1 MLNNLTDF
9 HSRILSWY
17 HQNKRDLPWRKTA
30 DPYCIWISEIMLQQ
44 TQVRTVIP
52 YYNRFLKRFPTIEK
66 LSQAT
71 LDDVLKQWE
80 GLGYYSRA
88 RNLHVAAQT
97 LAEKNLGQFPD
108 NRNELRKLPGI
119 GDYTSAAI
127 MSIAFNQ
134 AVPAVDGNI
143 KRVFAR
149 LASLDDPV
157 NATTSN
163 KTFNRMAS
171 QIMYHEDPG
180 SYNQALMELGAL
192 VCKPQN
198 PDCTKC
204 PVSSHCTAFQ
214 NGTVEQFPQVKKRP
228 KTPEYHIAVGVV
240 IKDKK
245 LLITRRAEK
254 GLLGGLWEFPG
265 GKLENNEEPN
275 KACIREIKEETG
287 LDVTTV
293 EHLATVKH
301 AYSHFKIKMDV
312 FICDFVSGEVE
323 LSGPTDHRWI
333 APELIDKYAFPK
345 ANHKFI
351 SKLKNWQGLA
361 S

>member
-1 MLNNLTDF
+1 
-9 HSRILSWY
+9 
-17 HQNKRDLPWRKTA
+17 
-30 DPYCIWISEIMLQQ
+30 MLQQ
-44 TQVRTVIP
+44 TQVNTVIP
-52 YYNRFLKRFPTIEK
+52 YYKRFLGQFPTIEE

-71 LDDVLKQWE
+71 LDEVLKQWE

-97 LAEKNLGQFPD
+97 LVKENLGQFPEH
-108 NRNELRKLPGI
+108 RNELKKLPGI

-127 MSIAFNQ
+127 ASIAFNQ

-149 LASLDDPV
+149 LAAIDDPV
-157 NATTSN
+157 NVTTSN
-163 KTFNRMAS
+163 KRFNRMAS
-171 QIMYHEDPG
+171 QILYHDDPG

-192 VCKPQN
+192 VCRPQKPE
-198 PDCTKC
+198 CGKC
-204 PVSSHCTAFQ
+204 PVSSHCTAFKS
-214 NGTVEQFPQVKKRP
+214 GKVEQFPQVKKRL

-240 IKDKK
+240 IRNKK
-245 LLITRRAEK
+245 LLITRRPEN

-275 KACIREIKEETG
+275 KACVREIKEETG
-287 LDVTTV
+287 LNVTPV
-293 EHLATVKH
+293 EHLTTVKH

-312 FICDFVSGEVE
+312 YICNFVSGEVE
-323 LSGPTDHRWI
+323 LSGPTDYRWI
-333 APELIDKYAFPK
+333 APEVIDEYAFPK

-351 SKLKNWQGLA
+351 SKLKKWQGLA